1 MKDLYITQCIG
12 ILINFF
18 QNSNVVSNAGA
29 LLTDLSNAFDCID
42 KNSLYFINSYLKGRK
57 QTTKINSSYS
67 AFAETLFGMPQGSIL
82 EQLLCN
88 IYICDFLENS
98 DIDIANYADGN
109 TSYALSSDLGSVIF
123 KLQKKHRKNF

>member
-12 ILINFF
+12 TLINFF

-29 LLTDLSNAFDCID
+29 LLTDLSNAFDCIN
-42 KNSLYFINSYLKGRK
+42 KNSLYLINSCLKGRK
-57 QTTKINSSYS
+57 QNSSYS

-82 EQLLCN
+82 VQLLCN

-98 DIDIANYADGN
+98 DIDIANYADDN
-109 TSYALSSDLGSVIF
+109 TSYARSSDLGSVIF